1 MSIPAVLSDVYSEGD
16 MTGFLFDS
24 SGNWIAFR
32 RNSTDKFIFGK
43 DGNWI
48 GWLPWNDA
56 EVVDKDGKYLGTIVG
71 NRLVAFG
78 RPSRGYPGYP
88 GYAGYPGYP
97 GFAGYKPL
105 PPGASDV
112 RSFKKP

>member
-1 MSIPAVLSDVYSEGD
+1 
-16 MTGFLFDS
+16 MTDFLFDS

-32 RNSTDKFIFGK
+32 RSSKDNYVFGK
-43 DGNWI
+43 DGQWI

-56 EVVDKDGKYLGTIVG
+56 EVVDKNGKYLGTIVG
-71 NRLVAFG
+71 NRLVAFS
-78 RPSRGYPGYP
+78 RPYRGYPGYPGYP

-97 GFAGYKPL
+97 GFAGYQPL

-112 RSFKKP
+112 SSLKKG